1 MKQRYQ
7 RYILCLLITGA
18 LIYYG
23 APRMSIFAE
32 GLPGIFAISWLVLA
46 TFVVAGNLAALLYTP
61 KGTSKGKTSKSKPV
75 RRVKSRSFG

>member
-1 MKQRYQ
+1 MKQ
-7 RYILCLLITGA
+7 RYILCLLVTGA

-32 GLPGIFAISWLVLA
+32 GLQGTFAISWLVLA

-61 KGTSKGKTSKSKPV
+61 KGTSKGKKLKSKPV
-75 RRVKSRSFG
+75 RKVRSRSFG

>member
-1 MKQRYQ
+1 MKQ

-32 GLPGIFAISWLVLA
+32 GLQGYFAIGWLILA
-46 TFVVAGNLAALLYTP
+46 TCVLAGNLAALLYTP
-61 KGTSKGKTSKSKPV
+61 KGTGKGKGKKLKSKPV
-75 RRVKSRSFG
+75 RKVKSRSFG

>member
-1 MKQRYQ
+1 LKQ

-32 GLPGIFAISWLVLA
+32 GLQGTFAITWLILA
-46 TFVVAGNLAALLYTP
+46 TCVLAGNLAAVLYTP
-61 KGTSKGKTSKSKPV
+61 KGTGKGKGKKLKSKPV
-75 RRVKSRSFG
+75 RKVKSRSFG

>member
-1 MKQRYQ
+1 MKQ
-7 RYILCLLITGA
+7 RYILCLLVTGA

-32 GLPGIFAISWLVLA
+32 GLQGTFAISWLVLA
-46 TFVVAGNLAALLYTP
+46 TFVAAGNLAALLYTP
-61 KGTSKGKTSKSKPV
+61 KGTSKGKGKKLKSTPV

>member
-1 MKQRYQ
+1 LKQ

-32 GLPGIFAISWLVLA
+32 GLQGTFAITWLILA
-46 TFVVAGNLAALLYTP
+46 TCVLAGNLAAVLYTP
-61 KGTSKGKTSKSKPV
+61 KGTGKGKGKKFKSKPI
-75 RRVKSRSFG
+75 RKVKSRSFG

>member
-1 MKQRYQ
+1 MKQ
-7 RYILCLLITGA
+7 RYILCLLVTGA

-32 GLPGIFAISWLVLA
+32 GLQGTFAISWLVLA

-61 KGTSKGKTSKSKPV
+61 KGTSKSNKVKVKHV
-75 RRVKSRSFG
+75 RKMKSRSFG

>member
-1 MKQRYQ
+1 MKQ

-32 GLPGIFAISWLVLA
+32 GLQGTFAISWLILA
-46 TFVVAGNLAALLYTP
+46 SCVIAGNLAAILYTP
-61 KGTSKGKTSKSKPV
+61 KGSGKGGKK
-75 RRVKSRSFG
+75 

>member
-1 MKQRYQ
+1 MKQ

-32 GLPGIFAISWLVLA
+32 GLQGYFAIGWLILA
-46 TFVVAGNLAALLYTP
+46 TCVLAGNLAALLYTP
-61 KGTSKGKTSKSKPV
+61 KGTGKGKKLKSKPV
-75 RRVKSRSFG
+75 RKVKSRSFG

>member
-1 MKQRYQ
+1 MKQ

-32 GLPGIFAISWLVLA
+32 GLQGTFAISWLILA
-46 TFVVAGNLAALLYTP
+46 TCVIAGNLAAILYTP
-61 KGTSKGKTSKSKPV
+61 KGTGKGGGKKLKSKPV
-75 RRVKSRSFG
+75 RKVKARSFG